1 VTKRIGPGLTLILA
15 APLIAEVLPGFTR
28 LTAVPFS
35 LLPEIGVWG
44 CGALLIRAL
53 VRSRRR
59 AWTALLLL
67 GLALAVAEECVIQQT
82 SLAPMAGLARQDY
95 GRLLGVNW
103 VYLLW
108 ALGYE
113 STWVVM
119 VPVQLTE
126 LVFPDRRAAIWPGRR
141 GLVAAA
147 VGFLFGSAVAW
158 FSWTG
163 YARTE
168 VFHMAPYQV
177 PAWQILVAMGVIAM
191 LVAVAA
197 NLPSPQERP
206 RPGQAPP
213 VWLAG
218 MAALA
223 MALPWFV
230 LVTLALEGW
239 PSASVPAGLALVVG
253 LTWAATALWLVC
265 RWAGSQGWHD
275 GHRLALVA
283 GAIVASMIAGFVTFA
298 VGGAL
303 PVDVAGKVIVDI
315 AALLLLGRL
324 TRQVMSRPAGQAQ
337 AAVS

>member
-1 VTKRIGPGLTLILA
+1 VTKRIGPAITLVLA
-15 APLIAEVLPGFTR
+15 APLVAEVLPGFTR

-35 LLPEIGVWG
+35 LLQEIGVWG

-67 GLALAVAEECVIQQT
+67 GLALALAEECVIQQT
-82 SLAPMAGLARQDY
+82 SLAPLAGLAKQDY
-95 GRLLGVNW
+95 GRFLGVNW
-103 VYLLW
+103 VYFLW

-126 LVFPDRRAAIWPGRR
+126 LVFPDRRDAVWPGPR
-141 GLVAAA
+141 GLAAAA
-147 VGFLFGSAVAW
+147 VGFLLGCAVAW
-158 FSWTG
+158 FSWTR

-168 VFHMAPYQV
+168 IFHMAPYQV
-177 PAWQILVAMGVIAM
+177 PAWQILVAMGVVVM
-191 LVAVAA
+191 LVVVAA

-218 MAALA
+218 MAGLGL
-223 MALPWFV
+223 ALPWFV

-253 LTWAATALWLVC
+253 LTWAAIAVWLVC

-283 GAIVASMIAGFVTFA
+283 GAIVASMIAGFVTFV

-303 PVDVAGKVIVDI
+303 PVDVAGKVIVDV

-324 TRQVMSRPAGQAQ
+324 ARRVLSRTAGRAQ
-337 AAVS
+337 ATVG